1 MRLAD
6 LPPLLREERA
16 VAHLLGRRAATVAI
30 PEAAR
35 TITLAGLAALS
46 SQRTFLVLLPTST
59 SAELVANDL
68 RAYLPADEVELFPAW
83 ETLPFERVS
92 PGVETMGRRLRVMW
106 RLRKPER
113 APRFVVAGVRALSQR
128 LGPHVE
134 DVEPVTITTGQ
145 QVDPAEL
152 VAELVKLGYRREYL
166 VEHRGEVS
174 LRGSIVDV
182 FPSTADVPVRVDLWG
197 DEVDRLSEFSVHDQR
212 STADLAEVEIFP
224 ARELLPTDEVRA
236 RAAALVGAE
245 PWGREQWER
254 LAEGLVFDGMESWMP
269 WLTPGE
275 HTLVDLLDAASQVVL
290 VEPRRMRDR
299 ASEILAEEADLASEP
314 EQDMGSGGHRV
325 PAPARALRR
334 PAREHARRARGPS
347 SRWPTAPRPRSS
359 RRRDGDR
366 SSETAKDSAG
376 ASPSCS
382 GSVIASSSRPTPKA
396 RLTGCTSCC
405 CRSGSTS

>member
-1 MRLAD
+1 VRLAD

-16 VAHLLGRRAATVAI
+16 VAHLLGRRAATAAI

-35 TITLAGLAALS
+35 SIVLAGLGALS

-59 SAELVANDL
+59 AAELVANDL
-68 RAYLPADEVELFPAW
+68 RAYVPAEEVELFPAW

-152 VAELVKLGYRREYL
+152 VAELVRLGYRREYL

-224 ARELLPTDEVRA
+224 ARELLPTDDVRA
-236 RAAALVGAE
+236 RRAVGPRAVGATRRRSRVRRH
-245 PWGREQWER
+245 GVVD
-254 LAEGLVFDGMESWMP
+254 AVA
-269 WLTPGE
+269 
-275 HTLVDLLDAASQVVL
+275 HT
-290 VEPRRMRDR
+290 RR
-299 ASEILAEEADLASEP
+299 AHP
-314 EQDMGSGGHRV
+314 
-325 PAPARALRR
+325 RR
-334 PAREHARRARGPS
+334 PARRRRAGRARRAE
-347 SRWPTAPRPRSS
+347 A
-359 RRRDGDR
+359 D
-366 SSETAKDSAG
+366 A
-376 ASPSCS
+376 
-382 GSVIASSSRPTPKA
+382 
-396 RLTGCTSCC
+396 
-405 CRSGSTS
+405 

>member
-197 DEVDRLSEFSVHDQR
+197 DEVDRLSEFSVARPALDGR
-212 STADLAEVEIFP
+212 PRRGRDLP
-224 ARELLPTDEVRA
+224 RA
-236 RAAALVGAE
+236 RAAADRRGA
-245 PWGREQWER
+245 R
-254 LAEGLVFDGMESWMP
+254 
-269 WLTPGE
+269 
-275 HTLVDLLDAASQVVL
+275 
-290 VEPRRMRDR
+290 PRRGPRR
-299 ASEILAEEADLASEP
+299 
-314 EQDMGSGGHRV
+314 R
-325 PAPARALRR
+325 RAL
-334 PAREHARRARGPS
+334 
-347 SRWPTAPRPRSS
+347 
-359 RRRDGDR
+359 
-366 SSETAKDSAG
+366 
-376 ASPSCS
+376 
-382 GSVIASSSRPTPKA
+382 GS
-396 RLTGCTSCC
+396 
-405 CRSGSTS
+405 